1 MEAMVFGLKGL
12 VLAAAMVLGGT
23 VAQAQSYPDK
33 PIRLILPYAPGGII
47 DYVGRTLAQR
57 LSETIGQPVVAENR
71 PGAGGIAGTDFVA
84 KAPPDG
90 YTILLM
96 DPAVV
101 INPTLQPSIP
111 YDLFKE
117 LRVVSV
123 ISSSPEV
130 VVVSPT
136 LPIKTFKELIEYG
149 KANPGKLNFASAGI
163 GTTPHLAGEL
173 FKLRT
178 GIDATHIPYRGIGA
192 SFTDIMSGKV
202 HFAFSSIAGALPFTS
217 DNRVRAIATTGPQ
230 RTPAYPDLPT
240 VIEAGLPGFEVDLW
254 LAVFAPSGTPD
265 DVVARLN
272 AAIKKALDNP
282 ETKAALAKVGVEP
295 RGTSPEEGREFIRKE
310 FETWRK
316 VIDDAKIKS

>member
-1 MEAMVFGLKGL
+1 MPIACRLKRFAVGAL
-12 VLAAAMVLGGT
+12 FALGAT
-23 VAQAQSYPDK
+23 AAQAQTYPDK

-84 KAPPDG
+84 KATPDG

-117 LRVVSV
+117 LKTVSV

-130 VVVSPT
+130 VVVTPK
-136 LPIKTFKELIEYG
+136 LPINSFKELIDYG
-149 KANPGKLNFASAGI
+149 KANPGKLNFASAGV

-202 HFAFSSIAGALPFTS
+202 QFAFSSIAGALPFTS
-217 DNRVRAIATTGPQ
+217 DNRVRAIATTGPK

-240 VIEAGLPGFEVDLW
+240 VSEAGLPNFEVDLW
-254 LAVFAPSGTPD
+254 LAIFAPNATPD
-265 DVVARLN
+265 NVVARLN
-272 AAIKKALDNP
+272 AELKKALDNP
-282 ETKAALAKVGVEP
+282 DTKAALAKVGVEP
-295 RGTSPEEGREFIRKE
+295 RGTSPEEGLAFIRQE
-310 FETWRK
+310 FEQWKK
-316 VIDDAKIKS
+316 VIGEAKIKPE